1 MKADT
6 LFSAQRVRAGLRW
19 QCRGSLWQGD
29 DITLRLRSP
38 QDVPIQAARFASVPL
53 QTVWFVC
60 RCLSIT
66 HHRTAGCQYWAK
78 FLTSPLLSRCMAA
91 DSAIPSPTCVEWDTQ
106 LFLLD
111 LQAQQGTAAAPL
123 VAAAGTDISH
133 WYMPCYLMYI
143 LRRTYTCA
151 ADMAYTLRFDAKT
164 GDIKLFVDLLT
175 NVQSAYCPQV
185 CTVCTCVLH
194 SMQLEGA

>member
-38 QDVPIQAARFASVPL
+38 QDVPFKQHFFSSVPL

-78 FLTSPLLSRCMAA
+78 FLTSPLLSRCKFSHSVHKLHRMGY
-91 DSAIPSPTCVEWDTQ
+91 SALLAQLAGSAGHCCCTFGSSCWHRHLTLVHAMLFDVHSSGVHIP
-106 LFLLD
+106 
-111 LQAQQGTAAAPL
+111 A
-123 VAAAGTDISH
+123 
-133 WYMPCYLMYI
+133 
-143 LRRTYTCA
+143 
-151 ADMAYTLRFDAKT
+151 
-164 GDIKLFVDLLT
+164 LLT
-175 NVQSAYCPQV
+175 WPTLSG
-185 CTVCTCVLH
+185 
-194 SMQLEGA
+194 SMPRLVTSSCLWTH